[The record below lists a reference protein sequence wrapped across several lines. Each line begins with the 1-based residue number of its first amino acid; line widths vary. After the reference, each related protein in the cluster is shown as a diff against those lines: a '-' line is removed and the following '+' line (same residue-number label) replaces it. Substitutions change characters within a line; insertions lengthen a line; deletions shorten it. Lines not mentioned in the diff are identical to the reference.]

1 VKQPRSCLPED
12 WFERAGL
19 WILAAGMVLVLVS
32 SAGITTRV
40 AAQSLASHPA
50 TDFHIACSL
59 DRPVISPSGSVT
71 VNIYTDAPDKQSL
84 MYQWTTT
91 TGDFSISD
99 PSTPQRWVKK
109 VNTSQAVWWPRDL
122 DPGSYKISA
131 TVASPSG
138 SSTSTQ
144 SCSVAV
150 VVAQGTRAVQI
161 GPESPANGTSHP
173 TVGSYG
179 YDTGRA
185 LLVQGQPQRTGFG
198 LYSYMLLGA
207 PPDQEAKQRF
217 LNFIIAYLNL
227 IADIKGLE
235 SSQSKTALN
244 ITYLPVTSDPPDN
257 VSPSW
262 VLDHYDYGRARM
274 ILRSVPSARGRGP
287 FIISALQ
294 PLDGSS
300 GLPTPN
306 LVEDLTDK
314 PVGVVEFWVNQFL
327 VQTTQQQFWQANT
340 LRSVALNLR
349 TAIAYAA
356 EGFPM
361 VQKAIPDSIVFNSA
375 R

>member
-1 VKQPRSCLPED
+1 VKQPRSHLPEG
-12 WFERAGL
+12 WFQRAGL
-19 WILAAGMVLVLVS
+19 SLLAAGVVLVLWE
-32 SAGITTRV
+32 GITTKV
-40 AAQSLASHPA
+40 AAQSLVSHPA
-50 TDFHIACSL
+50 TGFHTACSL
-59 DRPVISPSGSVT
+59 DRPVIDPSGSVT
-71 VNIYTDAPDKQSL
+71 VNIYTDAPDKHSL

-99 PSTPQRWVKK
+99 PQRWVKK

-138 SSTSTQ
+138 SPPLAQ
-144 SCSVAV
+144 SCSVTI
-150 VVAQGTRAVQI
+150 VVAQGTRAAQI
-161 GPESPANGTSHP
+161 GPAFPANGTSHP
-173 TVGSYG
+173 TLGSYG

-207 PPDQEAKQRF
+207 PPDQQAKQRF

-257 VSPSW
+257 VSPGW

-361 VQKAIPDSIVFNSA
+361 VQKAIPASIVFNSA

>member
-1 VKQPRSCLPED
+1 MID
-12 WFERAGL
+12 
-19 WILAAGMVLVLVS
+19 
-32 SAGITTRV
+32 
-40 AAQSLASHPA
+40 
-50 TDFHIACSL
+50 
-59 DRPVISPSGSVT
+59 PSGSVT
-71 VNIYTDAPDKQSL
+71 VNIYTDAPDQHLL

-91 TGDFSISD
+91 VGDFSISD

-109 VNTSQAVWWPRDL
+109 VDTSQAVWWPRDL

-131 TVASPSG
+131 MAASPSG
-138 SSTSTQ
+138 SLASTQ
-144 SCSVAV
+144 SCSVTI
-150 VVAQGTRAVQI
+150 VVAHGTRAAQV
-161 GPESPANGTSHP
+161 GPAFPANGNSRPALGT
-173 TVGSYG
+173 YG

-185 LLVQGQPQRTGFG
+185 LLVQGHPQRIGFG

-217 LNFIIAYLNL
+217 LNFITAYLNL
-227 IADIKGLE
+227 ISDIKGLE

-257 VSPSW
+257 VGPGW
-262 VLDHYDYGRARM
+262 VLDHYDFGRARM

-306 LVEDLTDK
+306 LIEDLTGK
-314 PVGVVEFWVNQFL
+314 PAGVVEFWVNQFL
-327 VQTTQQQFWQANT
+327 VQTTQQQFWQAST

-361 VQKAIPDSIVFNSA
+361 VQKAIPASIVLNSA
-375 R
+375 P